1 MREGLA
7 GLTLRG
13 RAFIA
18 AGVAAVA
25 CAIVLGQPMMTRVG
39 LLLVC
44 LPLLMAYLVGRARY
58 RFALHRQVTP
68 KSVPAGKVAKVEVEL
83 INEGRTPIGVLLLEE
98 QLPYVLG
105 NRPRFVLE
113 GIGRGWRRHLR
124 YQLRSDVRGDFE
136 IGPMRV
142 WVSDPFG
149 LVELGRSFT
158 STVSL
163 TVTPKV
169 IALPPVPLT
178 GELSGT
184 GENRPRSFASGSA
197 EDVTVREYRRG
208 DDLRRVHWRSS
219 AKVGELMVRREEQ
232 PWQSRAT
239 LYLDNRLVA
248 HRGHGL
254 ASSVE
259 TAITAAASIAVHLTQ
274 RGYVVRLLTAAGDET
289 AHGWH
294 EHQGPLSAAP
304 LLHEL
309 AVLDTTHRPSLD
321 SSWSAEGTRM
331 GLTIGIFGG
340 LTEGDTAVL
349 QSLRRRSANALAI
362 HLDVDAWAGSLSAH
376 PAGALI
382 GWRVARLGPRDSLS
396 TVWEQL
402 ARTSATRVPGRV
414 AG

>member
-18 AGVAAVA
+18 AGVSAVV
-25 CAIVLGQPMMTRVG
+25 CAIVLGQPTMTRVG
-39 LLLVC
+39 LLLIA
-44 LPLLMAYLVGRARY
+44 LPLLMSYLVGRARY
-58 RFALHRQVTP
+58 RFALSRTVTP
-68 KSVPAGKVAKVEVEL
+68 KSVPAGTVATVEVDL
-83 INEGRTPIGVLLLEE
+83 LNEGRTPIGVLLLEE

-113 GIGRGWRRHLR
+113 GIGKGWRRHLH

-149 LVELGRSFT
+149 MVELGRSFT
-158 STVSL
+158 TTVSL

-169 IALPPVPLT
+169 IALPPVPLS
-178 GELSGT
+178 GELSGS

-219 AKVGELMVRREEQ
+219 ARVGELMVRREEQ

-239 LYLDNRLVA
+239 IYLDNRRGA

-274 RGYVVRLLTAAGDET
+274 RGYVVRLVTASGEES

-294 EHQGPLSAAP
+294 ERSGPLSAAP

-309 AVLDTTHRPSLD
+309 AVLEVTNQPYLD
-321 SSWSAEGTRM
+321 RTWSVDGGRM
-331 GLTIGIFGG
+331 GLSIGVFGG
-340 LTEGDTAVL
+340 LLEPDLAVL
-349 QSLRRRSANALAI
+349 HALGRHSASALAL
-362 HLDVDAWAGSLSAH
+362 HLDVDAWAGALTTVRP
-376 PAGALI
+376 PALA
-382 GWRVARLGPRDSLS
+382 GWRSARLGPRDPLAE
-396 TVWEQL
+396 VWEQV
-402 ARTSATRVPGRV
+402 ARSAASNRAV